1 MTLYDSKHHW
11 VLNSLCLNFFIP
23 QKHPWNR
30 DKKFHFTQEE
40 TRQRTEA
47 AHLYIVTQKATEE
60 LGAQVKKKDPNHHT
74 LGSLSWEDTRLTM
87 PPVARALS
95 LKKMT
100 FGHFQNRR
108 FLLRKILRGKQKWI
122 LRKSTRQQLPQKEKF
137 HHLENRKQTG
147 TLEAEPW
154 VNNSELRHRP
164 QAALCRATEHWI
176 TEIFCNYSTLQAL
189 GLKN

>member
-1 MTLYDSKHHW
+1 MKQG
-11 VLNSLCLNFFIP
+11 
-23 QKHPWNR
+23 QKVPFYTRGNKAENR
-30 DKKFHFTQEE
+30 RGSPVYSHTESHRR
-40 TRQRTEA
+40 TRSPSE
-47 AHLYIVTQKATEE
+47 
-60 LGAQVKKKDPNHHT
+60 KKKDPNHHT

-176 TEIFCNYSTLQAL
+176 TEIFM
-189 GLKN
+189 